1 LSASRSALAALRPF
15 LVGLLM
21 SIFGS
26 IQMAGNTL
34 QAMEIGLHV
43 VGNNIA
49 NANTP
54 GYIRE
59 KVLYVPAPVQKLGNL
74 TLGLGVEI
82 AGIVQNID
90 AFIEDRLR
98 GVAGDRAGAEIQEKV
113 YRDLESIIGELSD
126 TDVSTQLTN
135 FFNSIEEVVDQP
147 EEMSVRNLAVQ
158 AGKALATTINTLNRR
173 VTTAYEEFGIEVKNL
188 TTEINTLTE
197 QVRKLNVQIVS
208 LEGGNSTGSQ
218 AGALR
223 SQRGV
228 ALKRLAEIADVTV
241 TENPVGAVNV
251 TVGGELL
258 VFEGTARQV
267 KTEYGASNGR
277 SIATIQFAENNSPLM
292 VTGGELQGIYE
303 SRDRIVG
310 GFLDRLDEFA
320 SALAFEF
327 NKVYSQGQG
336 ATGFQS
342 VTSQEAVSDP
352 ALVLDAAGLP
362 FTPVNGQFKLLL
374 YNTATKL
381 TETHTINVDLDGLQ
395 DDTTLASL
403 VTRLNEIA
411 GVDAQVTS
419 DNRLKLTAESAET
432 RLAFADDSSGLL
444 AAIGVNTFFTGSS
457 AATLAV
463 NDVVAADGSKFAA
476 SNNGVG
482 VNVENGLRLI
492 ALHDEGL
499 SSLNGNSI
507 TGLYDQLINETAQ
520 GATVAG
526 SLTDGFKVF
535 EQTLEAN
542 AQAVSGVN
550 LDEEAIDM
558 IMLQRTYQASA
569 RYIST
574 LSELM
579 DVLVAL

>member
-1 LSASRSALAALRPF
+1 
-15 LVGLLM
+15 M

-59 KVLYVPAPVQKLGNL
+59 RVLYAPAPVQKLGNL

-90 AFIEDRLR
+90 TFIEDRLR
-98 GVAGDRAGAEIQEKV
+98 GVAGDRASSEIQEKV

-173 VTTAYEEFGIEVKNL
+173 VTTAYEEFGIEVNNL

-208 LEGGNSTGSQ
+208 LEGGNPTASQ

-228 ALKRLAEIADVTV
+228 ALKRLAEIADVSV
-241 TENPVGAVNV
+241 TENSVGAVNV

-258 VFEGTARQV
+258 VFEGTARPV
-267 KTEYGASNGR
+267 KTVYATTNGR
-277 SIATIQFAENNSPLM
+277 PTASIQFAENNSPLH
-292 VTGGELQGIYE
+292 VSGGELHGIYE
-303 SRDRIVG
+303 ARDRIVG
-310 GFLDRLDEFA
+310 GFLDRLDNFA

-342 VTSQEAVSDP
+342 VTSQESVSDP
-352 ALVLDAAGLP
+352 ALTLDAAGLP
-362 FTPVNGQFKLLL
+362 FTPVNGQFNLLV

-381 TETHTINVDLDGLQ
+381 TETRTIKVDLDGLQ

-403 VTRLNEIA
+403 VSQLNSVG
-411 GVDAQVTS
+411 GVNAQVTS
-419 DNRLKLTAESAET
+419 DNKLKITAASAET

-476 SNNGVG
+476 SSAGIG

-499 SSLNGNSI
+499 SSLSGSSI

-520 GATVAG
+520 GAAVAG

-574 LSELM
+574 LSDLM
-579 DVLVAL
+579 DILVSL

>member
-1 LSASRSALAALRPF
+1 
-15 LVGLLM
+15 M

-59 KVLYVPAPVQKLGNL
+59 RVLYAPAPVQKLGNL

-90 AFIEDRLR
+90 TFIEDRLR
-98 GVAGDRAGAEIQEKV
+98 GVAGDRASSEIQEKV

-135 FFNSIEEVVDQP
+135 FFNRIDDVVAQP
-147 EEMSVRNLAVQ
+147 DEMSVRNLAVQ

-173 VTTAYEEFGIEVKNL
+173 VTTAYEEFGIEVNNL

-208 LEGGNSTGSQ
+208 LEGGNPTASQ

-228 ALKRLAEIADVTV
+228 ALKRLAEIADVSV

-267 KTEYGASNGR
+267 KTDYATTNGR
-277 SIATIQFAENNSPLM
+277 PTASIQFVENNSPLH
-292 VTGGELQGIYE
+292 VSGGELHGIYE

-310 GFLDRLDEFA
+310 GFLDRLDNFA

-342 VTSQEAVSDP
+342 VTSQESVSDP
-352 ALVLDAAGLP
+352 ALTLDAAGLP
-362 FTPVNGQFKLLL
+362 FTPVNGQFKLQV

-381 TETHTINVDLDGLQ
+381 TETHTIKVDLDGLQ

-403 VTRLNEIA
+403 VSQLN
-411 GVDAQVTS
+411 GVTGVNAQVTS
-419 DNRLKLTAESAET
+419 DNKLKITAASAET

-457 AATLAV
+457 AETLAI

-476 SNNGVG
+476 SSAGVG
-482 VNVENGLRLI
+482 VNVENGLRLV

-499 SSLNGNSI
+499 ASLSGSSI

-579 DVLVAL
+579 DVLVSL

>member
-1 LSASRSALAALRPF
+1 
-15 LVGLLM
+15 M

-59 KVLYVPAPVQKLGNL
+59 RVLYAPAPVQKLGNL

-90 AFIEDRLR
+90 TFIEDRLR
-98 GVAGDRAGAEIQEKV
+98 GVAGDRASSEIQEKV

-173 VTTAYEEFGIEVKNL
+173 VTTAYEEFGIEVNNL

-208 LEGGNSTGSQ
+208 LEGGNPTASQ

-228 ALKRLAEIADVTV
+228 ALKRLAEIADVSV

-267 KTEYGASNGR
+267 KTDYATTNGR
-277 SIATIQFAENNSPLM
+277 PTASIQFAENNSPLQ
-292 VTGGELQGIYE
+292 VSGGELHGIYE
-303 SRDRIVG
+303 ARDRIVG
-310 GFLDRLDEFA
+310 GFLDRLDNFA

-342 VTSQEAVSDP
+342 VTSQESVSDP
-352 ALVLDAAGLP
+352 ALTLDAAGLP
-362 FTPVNGQFKLLL
+362 FTPVNGQFKLLV

-403 VTRLNEIA
+403 VSQLNGVA
-411 GVDAQVTS
+411 GVNAQVTS
-419 DNRLKLTAESAET
+419 DNKLKITAASAET

-476 SNNGVG
+476 SSAGIG
-482 VNVENGLRLI
+482 VNVENGIRLV

-499 SSLNGNSI
+499 ASLSGNSI

-579 DVLVAL
+579 DILVSL

>member
-1 LSASRSALAALRPF
+1 
-15 LVGLLM
+15 M

-90 AFIEDRLR
+90 TFIEDRLR
-98 GVAGDRAGAEIQEKV
+98 GVAGDRASSEIQEKV

-173 VTTAYEEFGIEVKNL
+173 VTTAYEEFGIEVNNL

-208 LEGGNSTGSQ
+208 LEGGNPTASQ

-228 ALKRLAEIADVTV
+228 ALKRLAEIADVSV

-258 VFEGTARQV
+258 VFEGTAREV
-267 KTEYGASNGR
+267 KTAYATTNGR
-277 SIATIQFAENNSPLM
+277 PTASIQFVENNSPLQ
-292 VTGGELQGIYE
+292 VSGGELHGIYE
-303 SRDRIVG
+303 ARDRIVG
-310 GFLDRLDEFA
+310 GFLDRLDNFA

-342 VTSQEAVSDP
+342 VTSQESVSDP
-352 ALVLDAAGLP
+352 AIPLDEAGLP
-362 FTPVNGQFKLLL
+362 FTPVNGQFKLQV

-381 TETHTINVDLDGLQ
+381 TETHTIKVDLDGLQ

-403 VTRLNEIA
+403 VSQLN
-411 GVDAQVTS
+411 GVTGVSAQVTS
-419 DNRLKLTAESAET
+419 DNKLKITAASAET

-457 AATLAV
+457 AATLAI
-463 NDVVAADGSKFAA
+463 NDVVASDGSKFAA
-476 SNNGVG
+476 SNAGIG
-482 VNVENGLRLI
+482 VNVENGLRLV

-499 SSLNGNSI
+499 ASLSGSSI

-526 SLTDGFKVF
+526 SLTEGFKVF
-535 EQTLEAN
+535 EQTLQAN

-579 DVLVAL
+579 DILVSL

>member
-1 LSASRSALAALRPF
+1 
-15 LVGLLM
+15 M

-59 KVLYVPAPVQKLGNL
+59 RVLYAPAPVQKLGNL

-90 AFIEDRLR
+90 TFIEDRLR
-98 GVAGDRAGAEIQEKV
+98 GVAGDRASSEIQEKV

-173 VTTAYEEFGIEVKNL
+173 VTTAYEEFGIEVNNL

-208 LEGGNSTGSQ
+208 LEGGNPTASQ

-228 ALKRLAEIADVTV
+228 ALKRLAEIADVSV

-267 KTEYGASNGR
+267 KTDYATTNGR
-277 SIATIQFAENNSPLM
+277 PTASIQFVENNSPLQ
-292 VTGGELQGIYE
+292 VSGGELHGIYE

-310 GFLDRLDEFA
+310 GFLDRLDNFA

-342 VTSQEAVSDP
+342 VTSQESVSDP
-352 ALVLDAAGLP
+352 ALTLDAAGLP
-362 FTPVNGQFKLLL
+362 FTPVNGQFKLLV

-381 TETHTINVDLDGLQ
+381 TETHTIKVDLDGLQ

-403 VTRLNEIA
+403 VSQLN
-411 GVDAQVTS
+411 GVTGVNAQVTS
-419 DNRLKLTAESAET
+419 DNKLKITAASAET

-457 AATLAV
+457 AETLAI

-476 SNNGVG
+476 SNAGIG
-482 VNVENGLRLI
+482 VNVENGLRLV

-499 SSLNGNSI
+499 ASLSGSSI

-579 DVLVAL
+579 DILVSL

>member
-1 LSASRSALAALRPF
+1 
-15 LVGLLM
+15 M

-59 KVLYVPAPVQKLGNL
+59 RVLYAPAPVQKLGNL

-90 AFIEDRLR
+90 TFIEDRLR
-98 GVAGDRAGAEIQEKV
+98 GVAGDRASSEIQEKV

-158 AGKALATTINTLNRR
+158 AGKSLATTINTLNRR
-173 VTTAYEEFGIEVKNL
+173 VTTAYEEFGLEVNNL

-208 LEGGNSTGSQ
+208 LEGGNPTASQ

-228 ALKRLAEIADVTV
+228 ALKRLAEIADVSV

-258 VFEGTARQV
+258 VFEGTARPV
-267 KTEYGASNGR
+267 KTDYATTNGR
-277 SIATIQFAENNSPLM
+277 PTASIQFVENNSPLQ
-292 VTGGELQGIYE
+292 VSGGELHGIYE

-310 GFLDRLDEFA
+310 GFLDRLDNFA

-342 VTSQEAVSDP
+342 VTSQESVSDP
-352 ALVLDAAGLP
+352 ALTLDAAGLP
-362 FTPVNGQFKLLL
+362 FTPVNGQFKLLV

-403 VTRLNEIA
+403 VSQLNSVG
-411 GVDAQVTS
+411 GVNAQVTS
-419 DNRLKLTAESAET
+419 DNKLKITAASAET

-476 SNNGVG
+476 SSAGVG

-499 SSLNGNSI
+499 ASLSGNSI

-579 DVLVAL
+579 DILVSL

>member
-1 LSASRSALAALRPF
+1 
-15 LVGLLM
+15 M

-90 AFIEDRLR
+90 TFIEDRLR
-98 GVAGDRAGAEIQEKV
+98 GVAGDRASSEIQEKV

-173 VTTAYEEFGIEVKNL
+173 VTTAYEEFGIEVNNL

-208 LEGGNSTGSQ
+208 LEGGNPTASQ

-228 ALKRLAEIADVTV
+228 ALKRLAEIADVSV

-258 VFEGTARQV
+258 VFEGTAREV
-267 KTEYGASNGR
+267 KTAYATTNGR
-277 SIATIQFAENNSPLM
+277 PTASIQFVENNSPLQ
-292 VTGGELQGIYE
+292 VSGGELHGIYE
-303 SRDRIVG
+303 ARDRIVG
-310 GFLDRLDEFA
+310 GFLDRLDNFA

-342 VTSQEAVSDP
+342 VTSQESVSDP
-352 ALVLDAAGLP
+352 AIALDEAGLA
-362 FTPVNGQFKLLL
+362 FTPVNGQFKLQV

-381 TETHTINVDLDGLQ
+381 TETHTIKVDLDGLQ

-403 VTRLNEIA
+403 VSQLN
-411 GVDAQVTS
+411 GVTGVSAQVTS
-419 DNRLKLTAESAET
+419 DNKLKITAASAET

-457 AATLAV
+457 AATLAI
-463 NDVVAADGSKFAA
+463 NDVVASDGSKFAA
-476 SNNGVG
+476 SNAGIG
-482 VNVENGLRLI
+482 VNVENGLRLV

-499 SSLNGNSI
+499 ASLSGSSI

-526 SLTDGFKVF
+526 SLTEGFKVF
-535 EQTLEAN
+535 EQTLQAN

-579 DVLVAL
+579 DILVSL

>member
-1 LSASRSALAALRPF
+1 
-15 LVGLLM
+15 M

-90 AFIEDRLR
+90 TFIEDRLR
-98 GVAGDRAGAEIQEKV
+98 GVAGDRASSEIQEKV

-173 VTTAYEEFGIEVKNL
+173 VTTAYEEFGIEVNNL

-208 LEGGNSTGSQ
+208 LEGGNPTASQ

-228 ALKRLAEIADVTV
+228 ALKRLAEIADVSV

-258 VFEGTARQV
+258 VFEGTAREV
-267 KTEYGASNGR
+267 KTAYATTNGR
-277 SIATIQFAENNSPLM
+277 PTASIQFVENNSPLH
-292 VTGGELQGIYE
+292 VSGGELHGIYE

-310 GFLDRLDEFA
+310 GFLDRLDNFA

-342 VTSQEAVSDP
+342 VTSQESVSDP
-352 ALVLDAAGLP
+352 AIPLDEAGLP
-362 FTPVNGQFKLLL
+362 FTPVNGQFKLQV
-374 YNTATKL
+374 YNAATKL
-381 TETHTINVDLDGLQ
+381 TETHTIKVDLDGLQ

-403 VTRLNEIA
+403 VSQLN
-411 GVDAQVTS
+411 GVTGVSAQVTS
-419 DNRLKLTAESAET
+419 DNKLKITAASAET

-457 AATLAV
+457 AATLAI

-476 SNNGVG
+476 SNAGIG
-482 VNVENGLRLI
+482 VNVENGLRLV

-499 SSLNGNSI
+499 ASLSGSSI

-526 SLTDGFKVF
+526 SLTEGFKVF
-535 EQTLEAN
+535 EQTLQAN

-579 DVLVAL
+579 DILVSL

>member
-1 LSASRSALAALRPF
+1 
-15 LVGLLM
+15 M

-54 GYIRE
+54 GFVR
-59 KVLYVPAPVQKLGNL
+59 
-74 TLGLGVEI
+74 VEI

-90 AFIEDRLR
+90 TFIEDRLR
-98 GVAGDRAGAEIQEKV
+98 GVAGDRASSEVQEKV

-158 AGKALATTINTLNRR
+158 AGKALATSINTLNRR
-173 VTTAYEEFGIEVKNL
+173 VTTAYEEFGVEVNNL
-188 TTEINTLTE
+188 ATEINSLTE
-197 QVRKLNVQIVS
+197 EIRKLNVQIVS
-208 LEGGNSTGSQ
+208 LEGGNPTASQ

-228 ALKRLAEIADVTV
+228 ALKRLAEIADVSV
-241 TENPVGAVNV
+241 TENRVGAVNV

-267 KTEYGASNGR
+267 KTDYATNNGR
-277 SIATIQFAENNSPLM
+277 PAATIQFAENNSPLM

-303 SRDRIVG
+303 ARDRIVG
-310 GFLDRLDEFA
+310 GFLDKLDNFA

-342 VTSQEAVSDP
+342 VTSHEAVGNP
-352 ALVLDAAGLP
+352 ALTLDEAGLP
-362 FTPVNGQFKLLL
+362 FTPVNGQFKLQV

-381 TETHTINVDLDGLQ
+381 TETHVIKVDLDGLQ

-403 VTRLNEIA
+403 VDQLNA
-411 GVDAQVTS
+411 ATGVNAQITS
-419 DNRLKLTAESAET
+419 DNKLKITAESAET
-432 RLAFADDSSGLL
+432 RLAFADDTSGLL
-444 AAIGVNTFFTGSS
+444 AAIGINTFFTGSS

-476 SNNGVG
+476 SNAGVG

-499 SSLNGNSI
+499 SSLSGSSI
-507 TGLYDQLINETAQ
+507 TGLYDQLINEVAQ

-569 RYIST
+569 RFIST

-579 DVLVAL
+579 DILVSL

>member
-1 LSASRSALAALRPF
+1 
-15 LVGLLM
+15 M

-90 AFIEDRLR
+90 TFIEDRLR
-98 GVAGDRAGAEIQEKV
+98 GVAGDRASSEIQEKV

-173 VTTAYEEFGIEVKNL
+173 VTTAYEEFGIEVNNL

-208 LEGGNSTGSQ
+208 LEGGNPTASQ

-228 ALKRLAEIADVTV
+228 ALKRLAEIADVSV

-258 VFEGTARQV
+258 VFEGTAREV
-267 KTEYGASNGR
+267 KTAYATTNGR
-277 SIATIQFAENNSPLM
+277 PTASIQFVENNSPLH
-292 VTGGELQGIYE
+292 VSGGELHGIYE
-303 SRDRIVG
+303 ARDRIVG
-310 GFLDRLDEFA
+310 GFLDRLDNFA

-342 VTSQEAVSDP
+342 VTSQESVSDP
-352 ALVLDAAGLP
+352 AIPLDEAGLP
-362 FTPVNGQFKLLL
+362 FTPVNGQFKLQV

-403 VTRLNEIA
+403 VSQLN
-411 GVDAQVTS
+411 GVTGVSAQVTS
-419 DNRLKLTAESAET
+419 DNKLKITAASAET

-457 AATLAV
+457 AATLAI

-476 SNNGVG
+476 SNAGIG
-482 VNVENGLRLI
+482 VNVENGLRLV

-499 SSLNGNSI
+499 ASLSGSSI

-526 SLTDGFKVF
+526 SLTEGFKVF
-535 EQTLEAN
+535 EQTLQAN

-579 DVLVAL
+579 DILVSL

>member
-1 LSASRSALAALRPF
+1 
-15 LVGLLM
+15 M

-59 KVLYVPAPVQKLGNL
+59 RVLYAPAPVQKLGNL

-90 AFIEDRLR
+90 TFIEDRLR
-98 GVAGDRAGAEIQEKV
+98 GVAGDRASSEIQEKV

-173 VTTAYEEFGIEVKNL
+173 VTTAYEEFGIEVNNL

-208 LEGGNSTGSQ
+208 LEGGNPTASQ

-228 ALKRLAEIADVTV
+228 ALKRLAEIADVSV

-267 KTEYGASNGR
+267 KTDYATTNGR
-277 SIATIQFAENNSPLM
+277 PTASIQFVENNSPLQ
-292 VTGGELQGIYE
+292 VTGGELHGIYE

-310 GFLDRLDEFA
+310 GFLDRLDNFA

-336 ATGFQS
+336 ATGFQT
-342 VTSQEAVSDP
+342 VTSQESVSDP
-352 ALVLDAAGLP
+352 ALTLDAAGLR
-362 FTPVNGQFKLLL
+362 FTPVNGQFKLQV

-403 VTRLNEIA
+403 VTQLNAVA
-411 GVDAQVTS
+411 GVNAQVTT
-419 DNRLKLTAESAET
+419 DNKLKITAASAET

-444 AAIGVNTFFTGSS
+444 AAIGINTFFTGSS

-476 SNNGVG
+476 SNAGIG
-482 VNVENGLRLI
+482 VNVENGLRLV

-499 SSLNGNSI
+499 ASLSGSSI

-579 DVLVAL
+579 DILVSL

>member
-1 LSASRSALAALRPF
+1 
-15 LVGLLM
+15 M
-21 SIFGS
+21 SLFGS

-34 QAMEIGLHV
+34 QSMEIGLHV

-54 GYIRE
+54 GYVRE
-59 KVLYVPAPVQKLGNL
+59 KVLYTPAPVQKLGNL
-74 TLGLGVEI
+74 TVGLGVEI

-90 AFIEDRLR
+90 TFIEDRLR
-98 GVAGDRAGAEIQEKV
+98 GVAGDRASAEIQEKV

-126 TDVSTQLTN
+126 TDVSTQLSN
-135 FFNSIEEVVDQP
+135 FFNSIEEVVNQP

-158 AGKALATTINTLNRR
+158 AGKALATTINTLSRR
-173 VTTAYEEFGIEVKNL
+173 VTTAYQEFGVEVNNL

-197 QVRKLNVQIVS
+197 EVRKLNIQIVS
-208 LEGGNSTGSQ
+208 LEGGNPTASQ

-228 ALKRLAEIADVTV
+228 ALKRLAEIADVSV
-241 TENPVGAVNV
+241 TENKVGAVNV

-267 KTEYGASNGR
+267 KTDYSTSNGR
-277 SIATIQFAENNSPLM
+277 PVATVQFAENNSPLM

-303 SRDRIVG
+303 ARDRIVG
-310 GFLDRLDEFA
+310 GFLDKLDNFA
-320 SALAFEF
+320 ASLAFEF
-327 NKVYSQGQG
+327 NKIYSQGQG

-342 VTSQEAVSDP
+342 VTSQEAVSDS
-352 ALVLDAAGLP
+352 AQLLDEGGLP
-362 FTPVNGQFKLLL
+362 FTPVNGQFNLLL
-374 YNTATKL
+374 YNTATKK
-381 TETHTINVDLDGLQ
+381 TETHTIKVDLDGLQ
-395 DDTTLASL
+395 GDSSLAS
-403 VTRLNEIA
+403 VVSRINEIA
-411 GVDAQVTS
+411 GINAQITS

-432 RLAFADDSSGLL
+432 RLAFEDDTSGLL
-444 AAIGVNTFFTGSS
+444 AAIGINTFFTGSS

-463 NDVVAADGSKFAA
+463 NDVVASDGSKFAA
-476 SNNGVG
+476 SSQGVG
-482 VNVENGLRLI
+482 VNVENALRLI
-492 ALHDEGL
+492 ALHDAGL
-499 SSLNGNSI
+499 TSLSGNSI

-520 GATVAG
+520 GATVAQ

-569 RYIST
+569 RFIST
-574 LSELM
+574 LSDLM
-579 DVLVAL
+579 DVLVSL

>member
-1 LSASRSALAALRPF
+1 
-15 LVGLLM
+15 M

-90 AFIEDRLR
+90 TFIEDRLR
-98 GVAGDRAGAEIQEKV
+98 GVAGDRASSEIQEKV

-173 VTTAYEEFGIEVKNL
+173 VTTAYEEFGIEVNNL

-208 LEGGNSTGSQ
+208 LEGGNPTASQ

-228 ALKRLAEIADVTV
+228 ALKRLAEIADVSV

-258 VFEGTARQV
+258 VFEGTAREV
-267 KTEYGASNGR
+267 KTAYATTNGR
-277 SIATIQFAENNSPLM
+277 PTASIQFVENNSPLQ
-292 VTGGELQGIYE
+292 VSGGELHGIYE

-310 GFLDRLDEFA
+310 GFLDRLDNFA

-342 VTSQEAVSDP
+342 VTSQESVSDP
-352 ALVLDAAGLP
+352 ALPLDEAGLP
-362 FTPVNGQFKLLL
+362 FTPVNGQFKLQV

-381 TETHTINVDLDGLQ
+381 TETHTIKVDLDGLQ

-403 VTRLNEIA
+403 VNQLN
-411 GVDAQVTS
+411 GVTGVSAQVTS
-419 DNRLKLTAESAET
+419 DNKLKITAASAET

-457 AATLAV
+457 AATLAI
-463 NDVVAADGSKFAA
+463 NDVVASDGSKFAA
-476 SNNGVG
+476 SNAGIG
-482 VNVENGLRLI
+482 VNVENGLRLV

-499 SSLNGNSI
+499 ASLSGSSI

-526 SLTDGFKVF
+526 SLTEGFKVF
-535 EQTLEAN
+535 EQTLQAN

-579 DVLVAL
+579 DILVSL

>member
-1 LSASRSALAALRPF
+1 
-15 LVGLLM
+15 M
-21 SIFGS
+21 SLFGS

-54 GYIRE
+54 GYVRE
-59 KVLYVPAPVQKLGNL
+59 RVLYTPALVQKLGNL
-74 TLGLGVEI
+74 TVGLGVQI
-82 AGIVQNID
+82 SGIVQNID
-90 AFIEDRLR
+90 NFVEDRLR
-98 GVAGDRAGAEIQEKV
+98 GVAGDRASSEIQEKV

-135 FFNSIEEVVDQP
+135 FFNSIEEVVAQP

-158 AGKALATTINTLNRR
+158 SGKALASTINTLSRR
-173 VTTAYEEFGIEVKNL
+173 VTTAYEEFGIEVNNL

-208 LEGGNSTGSQ
+208 LEGGNPTSSQ

-228 ALKRLAEIADVTV
+228 ALKRLAEIADVSV
-241 TENPVGAVNV
+241 TENLVGAVNV

-258 VFEGTARQV
+258 VFEGTARKV
-267 KTEYGASNGR
+267 ETNYSTKNGR
-277 SIATIQFAENNSPLM
+277 PIATVQFVENKSPLQ
-292 VTGGELQGIYE
+292 VTGGELHGIYE

-310 GFLDRLDEFA
+310 GFLDRLDDFA
-320 SALAFEF
+320 ASLAFEF
-327 NKVYSQGQG
+327 NKIYSQGQG

-342 VTSQEAVSDP
+342 ITSHESVSDP
-352 ALVLDAAGLP
+352 ALVLDGAGLP
-362 FTPVNGQFKLLL
+362 FTPVNGQFKLLV

-381 TETHTINVDLDGLQ
+381 TQTHTIKVDLDGLQ

-403 VTRLNEIA
+403 ASQLNAVA
-411 GVDAQVTS
+411 GVDALVTA
-419 DNRLKLTAESAET
+419 DNKLKIAAVSAET
-432 RLAFADDSSGLL
+432 RLAFADDSSGVL
-444 AAIGVNTFFTGSS
+444 AAIGINTFFTGSS

-463 NDVVAADGSKFAA
+463 NGVVAADGSKFAA
-476 SNNGVG
+476 SSQGIGVS
-482 VNVENGLRLI
+482 VDNGLRLV

-499 SSLNGNSI
+499 ASLNGNSI

-520 GATVAG
+520 GAAVA
-526 SLTDGFKVF
+526 SALTDGFKVF
-535 EQTLEAN
+535 EQTLEAK
-542 AQAVSGVN
+542 AQSVSGVN

-574 LSELM
+574 LSDLM
-579 DVLVAL
+579 DILVAL

>member
-1 LSASRSALAALRPF
+1 
-15 LVGLLM
+15 M

-59 KVLYVPAPVQKLGNL
+59 RVLYAPAPVQKLGNL

-90 AFIEDRLR
+90 TFIEDRLR
-98 GVAGDRAGAEIQEKV
+98 GVAGDRASSEIQEKV

-173 VTTAYEEFGIEVKNL
+173 VTTAYEEFGIEVNNL

-208 LEGGNSTGSQ
+208 LEGGNPTASQ

-228 ALKRLAEIADVTV
+228 ALKRLAEIADVSV
-241 TENPVGAVNV
+241 TENSVGAVNV

-258 VFEGTARQV
+258 VFEGTARPV
-267 KTEYGASNGR
+267 KTVYATTNGR
-277 SIATIQFAENNSPLM
+277 PTASIQFVENSSPLR
-292 VTGGELQGIYE
+292 VSGGELHGIYE

-310 GFLDRLDEFA
+310 GFLDRLDNFA

-327 NKVYSQGQG
+327 NKIYSQGQG

-342 VTSQEAVSDP
+342 VTSQESVSDP
-352 ALVLDAAGLP
+352 ALTLDAAGLP
-362 FTPVNGQFKLLL
+362 FTPVNGQFKLLV

-403 VTRLNEIA
+403 VSQLNGVA
-411 GVDAQVTS
+411 GVNAQVTS
-419 DNRLKLTAESAET
+419 DNKLKISAASAET

-444 AAIGVNTFFTGSS
+444 AAIGVNTFFTGST

-463 NDVVAADGSKFAA
+463 NAVVAADGSKFAA
-476 SNNGVG
+476 SNAGIG
-482 VNVENGLRLI
+482 VNVENGLRLV

-499 SSLNGNSI
+499 ASLSGNSI

-535 EQTLEAN
+535 EQTLQAN

-579 DVLVAL
+579 DILVSL

>member
-1 LSASRSALAALRPF
+1 
-15 LVGLLM
+15 M

-59 KVLYVPAPVQKLGNL
+59 RVLYAPAPVQKLGNL

-90 AFIEDRLR
+90 GFIEDRLR
-98 GVAGDRAGAEIQEKV
+98 GVAGDRASSEIQEKV

-135 FFNSIEEVVDQP
+135 FFNSIDEVVNQP

-158 AGKALATTINTLNRR
+158 AGKTLATTINTLSSR
-173 VTTAYEEFGIEVKNL
+173 VNTAYEEFGIEVNNL
-188 TTEINTLTE
+188 TSEINTLTE

-208 LEGGNSTGSQ
+208 LEGGNPTASQ

-228 ALKRLAEIADVTV
+228 ALKRLAEIADVSV
-241 TENPVGAVNV
+241 TENKVGAVNV

-267 KTEYGASNGR
+267 KTDYATSNGR
-277 SIATIQFAENNSPLM
+277 PVATIQFAENNSPLY
-292 VTGGELQGIYE
+292 VSGGELHGIYE
-303 SRDRIVG
+303 ARDTIVG

-320 SALAFEF
+320 GALANEF

-352 ALVLDAAGLP
+352 ALSLDAAGLP
-362 FTPVNGQFKLLL
+362 FTPVNGQFKLLV
-374 YNTATKL
+374 YNTTTKL

-395 DDTTLASL
+395 DDTSLASL
-403 VTRLNEIA
+403 VNQINGIV
-411 GVDAQVTS
+411 GVNAQVTA
-419 DNRLKLTAESAET
+419 DNRLKLSTESAET
-432 RLAFADDSSGLL
+432 RLAFADDTSGLL
-444 AAIGVNTFFTGSS
+444 AAIGINSFFTGSN
-457 AATLAV
+457 AATLSV

-476 SNNGVG
+476 SSQGIG
-482 VNVENGLRLI
+482 VNVENAQRLI
-492 ALHDEGL
+492 ALHDGGL
-499 SSLNGNSI
+499 ASLNGGSI
-507 TGLYDQLINETAQ
+507 TGLYDQLINEVAQ

-526 SLTDGFKVF
+526 SKTEGFKVF
-535 EQTLEAN
+535 EQTLQAN

-574 LSELM
+574 LSDLM
-579 DVLVAL
+579 DILVSL

>member
-1 LSASRSALAALRPF
+1 
-15 LVGLLM
+15 M

-59 KVLYVPAPVQKLGNL
+59 RVLYAPAPVQKLGNL

-90 AFIEDRLR
+90 GFIEDRLR
-98 GVAGDRAGAEIQEKV
+98 GVAGDRASSEIQEKV

-135 FFNSIEEVVDQP
+135 FFNSIDEVVNQP

-158 AGKALATTINTLNRR
+158 AGKTLATTINTLSSR
-173 VTTAYEEFGIEVKNL
+173 VNTAYEEFGIEVNNL
-188 TTEINTLTE
+188 TSEINTLTE

-208 LEGGNSTGSQ
+208 LEGGNPTASQ

-228 ALKRLAEIADVTV
+228 ALKRLAEIADVSV
-241 TENPVGAVNV
+241 TENKVGAVNV

-267 KTEYGASNGR
+267 KTDYATSNGR
-277 SIATIQFAENNSPLM
+277 PVATIQFAENNSPLY
-292 VTGGELQGIYE
+292 VSGGELHGIYE
-303 SRDRIVG
+303 ARDTIVG

-320 SALAFEF
+320 GALANEF

-342 VTSQEAVSDP
+342 VTSQAAVSDP
-352 ALVLDAAGLP
+352 ALSLDAAGLP
-362 FTPVNGQFKLLL
+362 FTPVNGQFKLLV
-374 YNTATKL
+374 YNTTTKL

-395 DDTTLASL
+395 DDTSLASL
-403 VTRLNEIA
+403 VNQINGIV
-411 GVDAQVTS
+411 GVNAQVTA
-419 DNRLKLTAESAET
+419 DNRLKLSTESAET
-432 RLAFADDSSGLL
+432 RLAFADDTSGLL
-444 AAIGVNTFFTGSS
+444 AAIGINTFFTGSN
-457 AATLAV
+457 AATLSV

-476 SNNGVG
+476 SSQGIG
-482 VNVENGLRLI
+482 VNVENAQRLI
-492 ALHDEGL
+492 ALHDGGL
-499 SSLNGNSI
+499 ASLNGGSI
-507 TGLYDQLINETAQ
+507 TGLYDQLINEVAQ

-526 SLTDGFKVF
+526 SKTEGFKVF
-535 EQTLEAN
+535 EQTLQAN

-574 LSELM
+574 LSDLM
-579 DVLVAL
+579 DILVSL